1 MTRLIPDPFP
11 LLSGYLCRDG
21 DKSDHGPGK
30 GGGNAEK
37 GYERCRP
44 RFSLLQATLA
54 AGGSIG
60 GPLLAHEIMVIDD
73 DPGIREVLGI
83 FLKKFGYVPLVFDNA
98 VAALECLAT
107 RRPSLILLDLM
118 MEPMSGI
125 QFLEE
130 LGKRFPRAER
140 IPVLILSA
148 YGLSDEDRIRYRDW
162 IAGVLKKPILPSD
175 LRREIDTRI

>member
-1 MTRLIPDPFP
+1 
-11 LLSGYLCRDG
+11 
-21 DKSDHGPGK
+21 
-30 GGGNAEK
+30 
-37 GYERCRP
+37 
-44 RFSLLQATLA
+44 
-54 AGGSIG
+54 
-60 GPLLAHEIMVIDD
+60 LAHEIMVIDD

-148 YGLSDEDRIRYRDW
+148 YGLSDDDRIRFQDW

-175 LRREIDTRI
+175 LRREIETRI

>member
-1 MTRLIPDPFP
+1 V
-11 LLSGYLCRDG
+11 LSL
-21 DKSDHGPGK
+21 PGK
-30 GGGNAEK
+30 TVKAEK
-37 GYERCRP
+37 GYERCGP
-44 RFSLLQATLA
+44 KIGLLQSTLA
-54 AGGSIG
+54 AGGSTG

-73 DPGIREVLGI
+73 DPDIREVLTI
-83 FLKKFGYVPLVFDNA
+83 FLRKFGYVPLVFDS
-98 VAALECLAT
+98 AAPALDCLAT

-130 LGKRFPRAER
+130 LANRFPRVPR

-148 YGLSDEDRIRYRDW
+148 YALSDEDRNRYRDW

-175 LRREIDTRI
+175 LRREIETRI

>member
-1 MTRLIPDPFP
+1 MSDVGPDPV
-11 LLSGYLCRDG
+11 
-21 DKSDHGPGK
+21 KV
-30 GGGNAEK
+30 
-37 GYERCRP
+37 
-44 RFSLLQATLA
+44 QATLA

-60 GPLLAHEIMVIDD
+60 EPLMAHEIMVIDD
-73 DPGIREVLGI
+73 DPDIREVLTL
-83 FLKKFGYVPLVFDNA
+83 FLRKFGYVPLVFDSAA
-98 VAALECLAT
+98 VALDCLVN

-130 LGKRFPRAER
+130 LGKRFPTGGR

-148 YGLSDEDRIRYRDW
+148 YALSDDDKNRFRDW

-175 LRREIDTRI
+175 LRREIETRL

>member
-1 MTRLIPDPFP
+1 
-11 LLSGYLCRDG
+11 
-21 DKSDHGPGK
+21 
-30 GGGNAEK
+30 
-37 GYERCRP
+37 
-44 RFSLLQATLA
+44 
-54 AGGSIG
+54 
-60 GPLLAHEIMVIDD
+60 MVIDD
-73 DPGIREVLGI
+73 DPDIREVLTI
-83 FLKKFGYVPLVFDNA
+83 FLRKFGYVPLVFDSA
-98 VAALECLAT
+98 AAALDCLAT

-130 LGKRFPRAER
+130 LGKRFSRVPR

-148 YGLSDEDRIRYRDW
+148 YVLSDEDQIRYRDW